1 MSPLGT
7 MMEFPLTLDHLLVR
21 AERMFPAVPV
31 VSRLPDRSLHR
42 TTYGVVAERARALA
56 EALTRAGLNRGD
68 RVATLMWNHAAHLE
82 TYLGVPLAGG
92 VVHTL
97 NVRLAHE
104 ELAFIVQHADDR
116 FLLVDEVLLPVWEKV
131 RPRAGIEK
139 VVVVS
144 SSQAGEY
151 EALLSTAAGRWT
163 PPRLSE
169 GDACGMCY
177 TSGTTGMPKGVVYT
191 HRSTMLHTLG
201 AALADVLAVRHTDV
215 VLPVVPMF
223 HANAWGLPYAAVMTG
238 AKLVFP
244 GPALDADSVLDLMGR
259 ERVTAAAGVPTVWLA
274 VLEALDREP
283 KRWSLAP
290 GLRMIVG
297 GSAAPESMLRGFD
310 RHGITVVHA
319 WGMTEMS
326 PLGSVS
332 HLDADADSMDE
343 AARYAQRARQ
353 GRASPLVEIR
363 AMNDSGEV
371 PWDDHTMGEL
381 QVRGPWVTAR
391 YHQNAEATDRWT
403 ADGWFRTGD
412 VVTLDATGSIKLTD
426 RTKDLVKSG
435 GEWISSVDL
444 ENALMGHPAVKEA
457 AVVAVAHPRWGE
469 RPLATVVLKQGKTV
483 TPAEL
488 QDWLRP
494 KFAKFWIPEAI
505 VFAETIPRTSA
516 GKFRKSELRERYA
529 GWTWPP
535 GTTSSS

>member
-1 MSPLGT
+1 MSLGT

-21 AERMFPAVPV
+21 AERMFAAVPV

-42 TTYGVVAERARALA
+42 TTYGEVARRARALA
-56 EALTRAGLNRGD
+56 EALVRAGLRPGD

-97 NVRLAHE
+97 NLRLAPE
-104 ELAFIVQHADDR
+104 ELAFIVSHADDR
-116 FLLVDEVLLPVWEKV
+116 FLLVDEVLLPLWEKV
-131 RPRAGIEK
+131 RPRAAIER

-144 SSQAGEY
+144 ASQGGEY
-151 EALLSTAAGRWT
+151 EALLSTATGGWT
-163 PPRLSE
+163 PPRLAES
-169 GDACGMCY
+169 DPCGMCY
-177 TSGTTGMPKGVVYT
+177 TSGTTGQSKGVVYT
-191 HRSTMLHTLG
+191 HRSAMLHTLS
-201 AALADVLAVRHTDV
+201 AALADGLALRHADA

-238 AKLVFP
+238 AKTVFP
-244 GPALDADSVLDLMGR
+244 GPALDAESVLDLMAR
-259 ERVTAAAGVPTVWLA
+259 EQVTLSAGVPTVWFG

-283 KRWSLAP
+283 RRWALAP

-297 GSAAPESMLRGFD
+297 GSAAPESLLRGFD
-310 RHGITVVHA
+310 RHGVTVVHA

-326 PLGSVS
+326 PLGSVC
-332 HLDADADSMDE
+332 HLGPEAASLDE
-343 AARYAQRARQ
+343 AGRYAQRARQ
-353 GRASPLVEIR
+353 GRPSPLVEIR
-363 AMNDSGEV
+363 AVNEAGEV
-371 PWDDHTMGEL
+371 PWDDRTMGEL

-391 YHQNAEATDRWT
+391 YHHNDEVKERWT
-403 ADGWFRTGD
+403 PDGWFRTGD

-444 ENALMGHPAVKEA
+444 ENVLMGHPAVQEA

-469 RPLATVVLKQGKTV
+469 RPLATVVLRRGRSATA
-483 TPAEL
+483 AEL
-488 QDWLRP
+488 QEFLKARFP
-494 KFAKFWIPEAI
+494 KFWVPEAI
-505 VFAETIPRTSA
+505 VFAESIPRTSA

-529 GWTWPP
+529 GWTWPA
-535 GTTSSS
+535 TSSS